1 MRRRPFSTGS
11 KRSPS
16 HGRKEDIRRARCHA
30 GKAARLPEEIRLPEG
45 SGGHFT
51 PASEYGKKLAAE
63 REAGLRP
70 SKEARWGDCPGNR
83 QLETYAEGAAAEESD
98 SEVPATSGIPKLPN
112 GVPAR
117 LCVEKGHPDFD
128 ECYTRIG
135 VKFNGI
141 ERKSDVYAYDVAAG
155 FIRVHIR
162 DNKGRWKQS
171 RGRFVTVKLNGVV
184 EPYWR

>member
-1 MRRRPFSTGS
+1 MEEKKASAEHVAMQE
-11 KRSPS
+11 KR
-16 HGRKEDIRRARCHA
+16 HGFPK
-30 GKAARLPEEIRLPEG
+30 KSVLPEG

-51 PASEYGKKLAAE
+51 PASEYGKKLDAE

-70 SKEARWGDCPGNR
+70 SKEARRDDCPGNR

-98 SEVPATSGIPKLPN
+98 SEVPATSGIPRLPN

-135 VKFNGI
+135 VKFNGG
-141 ERKSDVYAYDVAAG
+141 ERKSDVYAYDAAGG

-162 DNKGRWKQS
+162 DNKGNWKKS